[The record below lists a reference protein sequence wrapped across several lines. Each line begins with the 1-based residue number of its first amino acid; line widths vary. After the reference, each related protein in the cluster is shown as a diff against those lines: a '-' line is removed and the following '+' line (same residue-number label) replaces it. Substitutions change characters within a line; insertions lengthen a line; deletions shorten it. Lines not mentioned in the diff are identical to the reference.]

1 MVESYA
7 NSVEDKLID
16 GLSFKL
22 ESGASYIHDRRSVSF
37 HPSGSNIYNSKTG
50 TKFIRIA
57 LTGKDWLDPGTFR
70 VCMDVQN
77 TDKVETISGTARDP
91 YLRPLSG
98 PWCLFRRIRLLAG
111 SQVIEDI
118 DQYSRVH
125 QMMDILTAKDSRR
138 NEVVEGFGYLW
149 DEHTTDPIK
158 LLHTGI
164 APGDY
169 QTVMFKPMCGLLNQN
184 KFLPLEY
191 LQSLILELE
200 LIDNPADAVA
210 GNLAPF
216 TNANNSLLWE
226 LRNVQV
232 KCDVISLDSSVN
244 ESYHEVLMKSKEIP
258 IHYNT
263 LTSQYQTITENPFI
277 NVSRAA
283 TRLKSIFVTLDKDA
297 TTALPATA
305 GRKAWNSFYSPA
317 SVNNRSTTQFKH
329 NSADEFELAVQIGSK
344 TFPDGNPIRSHA
356 EAYYQLRK
364 ALGVQSSIVHSF
376 DISPQEYRDDRFVMA
391 LDLEKS
397 LGASFT
403 GLNTRSG
410 DLMTVKFKYKDP
422 SAARIANRMHIVLHT
437 DNILQIMLTG
447 ATVYD

>member
-57 LTGKDWLDPGTFR
+57 LTGKDWLDPSTFR
-70 VCMDVQN
+70 VAFDVQN
-77 TDKVETISGTARDP
+77 LETARTDAGTALNP
-91 YLRPLSG
+91 FLRPLSG
-98 PWCLFRRIRLLAG
+98 PWCMFRRIRLLAG

-149 DEHTTDPIK
+149 DEHATEAQK
-158 LLHTGI
+158 LLYTGI

-169 QTVMFKPMCGLLNQN
+169 QTVMFKPLCGLLNQN
-184 KFLPLEY
+184 KFIPLEY
-191 LQSLILELE
+191 VPLILELE
-200 LIDNPADAVA
+200 LIDDPADAVA
-210 GNLAPF
+210 ANLDPF

-232 KCDVISLDSSVN
+232 KCDVISLDSSVQ
-244 ESYHEVLMKSKEIP
+244 ESYHQVLMTSKEIP

-364 ALGVQSSIVHSF
+364 ALGVQSSTVHSF

-410 DLMTVKFKYKDP
+410 DLMTVKFKYKNP
-422 SAARIANRMHIVLHT
+422 SDARNANRMHIVLHT

-447 ATVYD
+447 AVVYD